1 MVPSWVILII
11 ILTSAIFIIGAY
23 FYTKNLN
30 EHLEI
35 SKNNNKL
42 LADNYTKS
50 ENKRRDLEVENKE
63 LRDNLRRLDA
73 DNTKVVPTPII
84 KYVNR
89 NIIDLEVCHTVDLYQ
104 IDRVVTEDEIEAH
117 LKQEL
122 ADKAKEFVLIRKC
135 IDPELGQALYK
146 AKLSVAG
153 RDCV

>member
-1 MVPSWVILII
+1 MVPVWVILII
-11 ILTSAIFIIGAY
+11 VLGLAIPMAAIYLHAN
-23 FYTKNLN
+23 NLK

-35 SKNNNKL
+35 LRNNNKL

-50 ENKRRDLEVENKE
+50 ENRRRDLEVENEE

-117 LKQEL
+117 LKCEL
-122 ADKAKEFVLIRKC
+122 ADKAKEFVLVRKC

-153 RDCV
+153 RE